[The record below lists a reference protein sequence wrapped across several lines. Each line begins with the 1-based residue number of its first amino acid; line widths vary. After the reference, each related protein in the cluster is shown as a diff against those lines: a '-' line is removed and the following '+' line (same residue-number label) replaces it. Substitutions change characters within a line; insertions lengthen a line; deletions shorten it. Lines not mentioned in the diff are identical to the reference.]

1 MTSPMYTYLSF
12 LMKPASSDCNLFC
25 DYCFYR
31 KTAEDYPE
39 TSVHRMSEETLT
51 TLVKKAQTPERRA
64 VSYIWQG
71 GEPMLMGLDFYK
83 MAVEI
88 QAAHQQPGQQITNTV
103 QTNAIN
109 IDDGWASFFRANNI
123 LVGVSM
129 DGPKEMYDMHR
140 FTRARTSVF
149 EKVVNACDVLD
160 RHKVDYNILAVVNND
175 TVHYPEKIYRY
186 FREKNFHYL
195 QFIDCV
201 EAIDGE
207 MAPFSVDAH
216 EYGKFL
222 CKLFDLWV
230 EDGYPNVSI
239 RFFDNYL
246 QYRAGMVPECCMY
259 KNNCGEYFV
268 VEHNGDVFP
277 CDFFVTKE
285 WQLGNINTDE
295 IADLIESPLRK
306 EFADKRNIPHDDCEV
321 CPWLGFC
328 QRSCIKF
335 RFLPDG
341 DYSKL
346 NIMCEAYKTFFEYAD
361 KAYDF
366 LTWDILRRHRGESPP
381 KIGRNDPC
389 VCGSGKKF
397 KKCCG
402 KYEFLLNV

>member
-1 MTSPMYTYLSF
+1 MTSPMHTYLSF

-39 TSVHRMSEETLT
+39 TTVHRMSEETLRM
-51 TLVKKAQTPERRA
+51 LVEKAQTPERKA
-64 VSYIWQG
+64 VGYIWQG

-88 QAAHQQPGQQITNTV
+88 QTEHQKPGQQISNTM

-109 IDDGWASFFRANNI
+109 IDDEWAVFFRKNNV

-129 DGPKEMYDMHR
+129 DGPKELYDMHR
-140 FTRARTSVF
+140 FTRARSSVF
-149 EKVVNACDVLD
+149 EKVTDACDVLD
-160 RHKVDYNILAVVNND
+160 KHNVDYNILAVVNND
-175 TVHYPEKIYRY
+175 TVKYPEEIYTY
-186 FREKNFHYL
+186 FRDKNFHYL

-201 EAIDGE
+201 EAVDGE
-207 MAPFSVDAH
+207 IAPFSVDPH

-222 CKLFDLWV
+222 CKLFDLWL
-230 EDGYPNVSI
+230 EDGYPRVSI

-268 VEHNGDVFP
+268 VEHNGDMFP

-285 WQLGNINTDE
+285 WNLGNINTDE
-295 IADLIESPLRK
+295 IAALIDNPLRT

-321 CPWLGFC
+321 CPWFGFC

-335 RFLPDG
+335 RYLPDF
-341 DYSKL
+341 DYSSL
-346 NIMCEAYKTFFEYAD
+346 NIMCESYKMFFEHAD
-361 KAYDF
+361 KIYNF
-366 LTWDILRRHRGESPP
+366 LAWDIMRRHRGEPP
-381 KIGRNDPC
+381 PDIGRNDPC
-389 VCGSGKKF
+389 VCRSGKKY
-397 KKCCG
+397 KKCCEE
-402 KYEFLLNV
+402 YSFLFKV